1 MDDII
6 KREDENQKSKKKRNK
21 NKNITQSI
29 DFSKSSTIKKALDQ
43 IKSKESLDFNSS
55 ADEKSLSSIDIN
67 EE

>member
-6 KREDENQKSKKKRNK
+6 KREDENKKRNK

-29 DFSKSSTIKKALDQ
+29 DFSKSSTTKKALDQ